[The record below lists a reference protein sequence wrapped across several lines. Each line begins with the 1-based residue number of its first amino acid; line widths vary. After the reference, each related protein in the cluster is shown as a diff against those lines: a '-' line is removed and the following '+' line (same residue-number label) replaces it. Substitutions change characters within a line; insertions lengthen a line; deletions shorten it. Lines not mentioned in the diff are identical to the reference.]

1 MGILCTLYVDCIY
14 SPYILSKTLPRIN
27 LVVLEATVEQ
37 LLDDLLVLSHK
48 SEDNS
53 PGNDMNH
60 DLLERRNNS
69 VDENDGFPHPTN
81 DSLILSLHLYNPVIS
96 KER

>member
-1 MGILCTLYVDCIY
+1 M
-14 SPYILSKTLPRIN
+14 
-27 LVVLEATVEQ
+27 VLEATVEQ

-81 DSLILSLHLYNPVIS
+81 DSLKLSLHFDNPVIS